1 VAPEGWAAAGTG
13 VDSEG
18 EVARRVLLQEWGIT
32 PRWVDDQSRDTR
44 ENAQRIAALLG
55 PQEARSIALVTDAV
69 HMPRALHE
77 FGAVGL
83 QAVPAPTQFPATRG
97 RGLLEWLP
105 SANGLALSSHVLRE
119 RLGLTLAQRR

>member
-1 VAPEGWAAAGTG
+1 
-13 VDSEG
+13 
-18 EVARRVLLQEWGIT
+18 
-32 PRWVDDQSRDTR
+32 
-44 ENAQRIAALLG
+44 
-55 PQEARSIALVTDAV
+55 
-69 HMPRALHE
+69 LHE